1 MSPPLAVGRPHTP
14 RGLHSD
20 APACD
25 WDRLE
30 SRSRPLMP
38 MRGRL
43 EDLSRARTS
52 RLRVSGPLNT
62 DHLIAADQLSVPLLL
77 TVDPRWVFAS
87 PLCSPGPA
95 RRRVRCCAFVW

>member
-38 MRGRL
+38 MSARWRRTGLQRDECVCDARGKICRG
-43 EDLSRARTS
+43 E
-52 RLRVSGPLNT
+52 P
-62 DHLIAADQLSVPLLL
+62 
-77 TVDPRWVFAS
+77 VDGNYGEIWNLWAS
-87 PLCSPGPA
+87 W
-95 RRRVRCCAFVW
+95 R